1 LSETLLVCY
10 MEFSPVG
17 HVVELLRYALG
28 YHAADPSRRIGVL
41 LPANAPRELADLCP
55 FVDAVYPVSPRL
67 DDLPASLA
75 QVPRDWDWIVDN
87 PRRYDPTHVAAWDGL
102 DRFFAATERALR
114 ARRGRTVIGVEPP
127 SYRPHQQLRLPI
139 PDADRE
145 AAHNLLADA
154 EVRIAVMPT
163 GSGPR
168 AHYPSAGSWELI
180 LRGLTQRFPAVRFC
194 LLGKLRADE
203 RTRSTFGVDEFARL
217 LAAFPDV
224 VDGFD
229 RPIVEQLALVEACD
243 LFLSPHTGFGMA
255 ALAVATPWLTI
266 SGGSWGEYFFNGVPF
281 YSLLPDPERF
291 GAYTPYHPPP
301 LLAGDEDGEG
311 PRTPSMSRGRIAH
324 DLDEL
329 LEAAALLVE
338 DRVGCVKAFMQLVGT
353 REALHQGGRIGALGL
368 AEPRRLGS
376 DRRIDSEVPAQALG
390 MDGVGCSAGRRSGG
404 PAPGDRGRRSATS
417 RGIRCGRSAPT
428 APHRRWRWAPAP
440 VSPPRRCPPNGTRRR
455 TRGRTSCPGR
465 GQESGPADRAPP
477 APRVGCGPAG
487 RPRGRWG

>member
-1 LSETLLVCY
+1 MYAFLADHRHELFPAELFIDLARQGGGHPSVPADVVATVMVLQALEGLSDREAISAQLSSHDRLSGTNKGHRGDLRPVGRLISRGAASGWLVPCCAEAGLSETLLVCY

-67 DDLPASLA
+67 HDLPASLA

-338 DRVGCVKAFMQLVGT
+338 DRLAYDD
-353 REALHQGGRIGALGL
+353 ALRQHFARLLRIV
-368 AEPRRLGS
+368 
-376 DRRIDSEVPAQALG
+376 DRSEVWSFENL
-390 MDGVGCSAGRRSGG
+390 
-404 PAPGDRGRRSATS
+404 
-417 RGIRCGRSAPT
+417 
-428 APHRRWRWAPAP
+428 HRDY
-440 VSPPRRCPPNGTRRR
+440 V
-455 TRGRTSCPGR
+455 
-465 GQESGPADRAPP
+465 
-477 APRVGCGPAG
+477 
-487 RPRGRWG
+487 